1 MVMTAVRG
9 YLVLFVEVE
18 AIVITFSPDLPLL
31 GEKVSQLARQE
42 AFHDSSAVNLT
53 SVVWLVTE

>member
-9 YLVLFVEVE
+9 FWVRLVEVV
-18 AIVITFSPDLPLL
+18 AIVITFSPALPLL
-31 GEKVSQLARQE
+31 GEKVSQLAEQF
-42 AFHDSSAVNLT
+42 AFQASSDLNLI